1 MQSIR
6 LIADR
11 QRRFA
16 LHCVEN
22 AKPGS
27 VVTLRPAKRFLDQN
41 AKMWAMLADIAKSE
55 PEGRQWTPETWKCAF
70 MHARGHEVMFAEA
83 LDGSGPFPVGFKTS
97 KLGVRQMSDLITF
110 IQEYGDRHF
119 VQWNDTIKGGWFE

>member
-1 MQSIR
+1 MQTIR

-16 LHCVEN
+16 LHCVEH
-22 AKPGS
+22 AEEGS
-27 VVTLRPAKRFLDQN
+27 VVTIRPPKRSIEQN
-41 AKMWAMLADIAKSE
+41 NKMWAMLADIAKSK

-70 MHARGHEVMFAEA
+70 MNARGHQIKFAEA
-83 LDGSGPFPVGFKTS
+83 LDGSGPFPMGFKTS
-97 KLGVRQMSDLITF
+97 QLGIREMADLITF

-119 VQWNDTIKGGWFE
+119 VKWNDTLQGGWYE